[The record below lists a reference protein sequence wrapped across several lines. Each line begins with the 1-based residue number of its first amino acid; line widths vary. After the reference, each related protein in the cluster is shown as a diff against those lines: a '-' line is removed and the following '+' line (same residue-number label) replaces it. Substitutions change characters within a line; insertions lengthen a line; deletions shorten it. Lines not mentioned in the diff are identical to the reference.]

1 LPWGETAFF
10 VCERLMNGDAVR
22 MMLSMRRFVILSSL
36 SVLLLGGCLT
46 QSPAP
51 VTTYGVSAG
60 LGSGGVHI
68 VRSGETIWSI
78 AHRYH
83 VVMDDLAYANSLGG
97 AYGISPGQRLSL
109 PPPPEYRVR
118 RGDSLSSVARIF
130 GVSTRRMADE
140 NGISAPYIVHA
151 GDVLKLPRVSADEVS
166 QGYEPVQMASLTQQG
181 RAAEAQDFVVPSRK
195 PVVTQKGAP
204 KVKNSRVTTKPP
216 KRASSKFLRP
226 VDGKIVSNYGAKKG
240 GLHNDGVNILAPRG
254 TPIKAADNG
263 VVVYAG
269 SEIKGS
275 GNLVLVRHSDRWM
288 TAYAHMDKITVKRGA
303 TIARGSKIGTVGST
317 GSVDKPQL
325 HFEVRRGTTA
335 INPKKYL

>member
-1 LPWGETAFF
+1 MIM
-10 VCERLMNGDAVR
+10 V
-22 MMLSMRRFVILSSL
+22 MRRFVILSSL

-46 QSPAP
+46 QAPAP
-51 VTTYGVSAG
+51 VTTYGVSEG

-83 VVMDDLAYANSLGG
+83 VVMDDLAYANSLGSSY
-97 AYGISPGQRLSL
+97 AISPGQRLSL

-118 RGDSLSSVARIF
+118 SGDSLSSVARIF
-130 GVSTRRMADE
+130 GVSTRRMASE
-140 NGISAPYIVHA
+140 NGFPAPYTIQP
-151 GDVLKLPRVSADEVS
+151 GDVLKLPRVSAEEAS
-166 QGYEPVQMASLTQQG
+166 EGYEPVRMASVVEPG
-181 RAAEAQDFVVPSRK
+181 RGAEAQDFVVPERK
-195 PVVTQKGAP
+195 PVIAQDKGAP
-204 KVKNSRVTTKPP
+204 KVKNARVTTKPP

-226 VDGKIVSNYGAKKG
+226 VNGKIVSSYGAKKG

-254 TPIKAADNG
+254 TPVKAADNG

-288 TAYAHMDKITVKRGA
+288 PAYAHMDKITVKRGA
-303 TIARGSKIGTVGST
+303 TITRGSKIGTVGST
-317 GSVDKPQL
+317 GSVDRPQL